1 MTRSLSRS
9 HDTRTTRQYN
19 HKPIGAALS
28 TLPETFQLPG
38 LAGKVAVIT
47 GGGGA
52 ICGAIACALAERDVR
67 VAIWDISEEN
77 AQNKTAEI
85 ESAGGNALP
94 LRCDVMNR
102 NDVEAAAQSTVD
114 AYGTIDILINGAGG
128 GYKKATTAP
137 DLSFFDVE
145 PDELMK
151 AIALNYQSA
160 VVPAQAVGRVFAK
173 AKSGVVV
180 NIASIAGLKPLTRSF
195 GYSNGKAAVVSF
207 TEWLAVHMAK
217 EYSPTIR
224 VNAIAPGFIVT
235 DQNRFIL
242 ENPDT
247 GELSER
253 GEEVIRQVPMGR
265 FGKPDEMAGAVLWL
279 ASDAATFVTGAVI
292 PIDGGYNA
300 FGGV

>member
-1 MTRSLSRS
+1 M
-9 HDTRTTRQYN
+9 
-19 HKPIGAALS
+19 P
-28 TLPETFQLPG
+28 TLPESFQLPG
-38 LAGKVAVIT
+38 LDGKVAVIP

-52 ICGAIACALAERDVR
+52 ICGAIAKAMAERGVR
-67 VAIWDISEEN
+67 VAIWDLSEEN
-77 AQNKTAEI
+77 AQRIADQIN
-85 ESAGGNALP
+85 SAGGKAVAVQ
-94 LRCDVMNR
+94 CDVTDRQN
-102 NDVEAAAQSTVD
+102 VEAATQATVE
-114 AYGTIDILINGAGG
+114 AFGTIDLLVNGAGG

-145 PDELMK
+145 PDEVMK
-151 AIALNYQSA
+151 AMAHNNRTA
-160 VVPAQAVGRVFAK
+160 VVPSQAVGRVFAE
-173 AKSGVVV
+173 AEAGVVV

-217 EYSPTIR
+217 EYSTAIR

-235 DQNRFIL
+235 DQNRCIL
-242 ENPDT
+242 ENPKT

-253 GEEVIRQVPMGR
+253 GEEVVRQVPMAR
-265 FGKPDEMAGAVLWL
+265 FGNPEEMAGAVLWL

-292 PIDGGYNA
+292 PVDGGYNA